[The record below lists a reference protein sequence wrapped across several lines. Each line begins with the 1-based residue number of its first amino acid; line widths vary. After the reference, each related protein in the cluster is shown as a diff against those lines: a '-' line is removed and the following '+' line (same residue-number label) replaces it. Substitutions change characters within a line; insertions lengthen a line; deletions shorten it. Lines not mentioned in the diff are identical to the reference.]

1 MTVTRHSQATTAG
14 VDRDAVGLMLRDMG
28 VAATTRAGG
37 PRFERQVAFYVA
49 ERERE
54 KQQPAVLPAKPARSA
69 GSRRPPSAPATVST
83 PTTTRTTTPK
93 PAPRLEIVTP
103 RTRAHL
109 DQTVAVRVSLTGATL
124 AGSQSLR
131 YVLDGAVT
139 RLEAAR
145 LTFHGV
151 VSGHHHLRVAL
162 ISRPS
167 VRANA
172 TFTVLAPP
180 PATAVPPAPRHRS
193 ASR

>member
-28 VAATTRAGG
+28 VAATTRAVG

-151 VSGHHHLRVAL
+151 SPVTIICWSRLYRDPRSGPTRHSLSWH
-162 ISRPS
+162 RP
-167 VRANA
+167 RQ
-172 TFTVLAPP
+172 LPYP
-180 PATAVPPAPRHRS
+180 RPPRHRS